1 MPSIRLSRSGRW
13 ISLALAT
20 SLTLAACQGGPPMMG
35 GFPPAMVQLQ
45 EVESSTVQDFSEF
58 VGALEARNKVALRP
72 ELSGRIAQIFVQ
84 PGQSVQAGTPIAQL
98 RAEQTRSELG
108 GAVADVEASAAA
120 VNTAQARIRAAEA
133 SRDRARADVQ
143 LQDTELRRTQELV
156 TEGAL
161 AQQRLDQVTNE
172 RATAVAA
179 LAEAEGNLGAA
190 QAALIEAQ
198 AFLNRSR
205 ADQAVAS
212 EDLQDRLIVAPI
224 AGVVGEVPTKVG
236 DFVSSNDTITNIIQ
250 NDVLELNIAVPIER
264 ATDLRVG
271 LPIELLDATGEPLI
285 RGRISFVSPEVTAN
299 QQSVLAKATFEN
311 GGLLKDGQF
320 VRTRLI
326 WSTEPGVLVPSVA
339 VTRVAGQ
346 TFVFVAETGE
356 ESTPD
361 GQPQQIARQRPVTLG
376 NLQGNNYEV
385 VSGLETGEQV
395 IVTGVLNLQDG
406 SPIMMEQAMLQP

>member
-1 MPSIRLSRSGRW
+1 
-13 ISLALAT
+13 
-20 SLTLAACQGGPPMMG
+20 
-35 GFPPAMVQLQ
+35 MVQLQ
-45 EVESSTVQDFSEF
+45 EVESRTVQNFSEF
-58 VGALEARNKVALRP
+58 VGSLEARNKVALRP
-72 ELSGRIAQIFVQ
+72 ELSGRITQIFVQ

-98 RAEQTRSELG
+98 QADQTRSQLG

-156 TEGAL
+156 AEGAL
-161 AQQRLDQVTNE
+161 AQQSLDQVTNE

-179 LAEAEGNLGAA
+179 LAEAEGNLGAV
-190 QAALIEAQ
+190 QAALTEAQ
-198 AFLNRSR
+198 ALLNSSR

-224 AGVVGEVPTKVG
+224 AGVVGEVPSKVG
-236 DFVSSNDTITNIIQ
+236 DFVSSDDAITNIIQ
-250 NDVLELNIAVPIER
+250 NEVLELNIAVPIER

-271 LPIELLDATGEPLI
+271 LPIELLDATGEPFI

-311 GGLLKDGQF
+311 DGLLKDGQF

-326 WSTEPGVLVPSVA
+326 WSAEPGVLVPSVA

-385 VSGLETGEQV
+385 ISGLETGEQV

>member
-1 MPSIRLSRSGRW
+1 
-13 ISLALAT
+13 
-20 SLTLAACQGGPPMMG
+20 MMG
-35 GFPPAMVQLQ
+35 GFPPTMVQLQ
-45 EVESSTVQDFSEF
+45 EVESRTVQNFSEF
-58 VGALEARNKVALRP
+58 VGSLEARNKVALRP
-72 ELSGRIAQIFVQ
+72 ELSGRITQIFVQ

-98 RAEQTRSELG
+98 QADQTRSQLG
-108 GAVADVEASAAA
+108 GAVANVEASAAA

-156 TEGAL
+156 AEGAL
-161 AQQRLDQVTNE
+161 AQQSLDQVTNE

-179 LAEAEGNLGAA
+179 LAEAEGNLGAV
-190 QAALIEAQ
+190 QAALTEAQ
-198 AFLNRSR
+198 ALLNSSR

-224 AGVVGEVPTKVG
+224 AGVVGEVPSKVG
-236 DFVSSNDTITNIIQ
+236 DFVSSDDAITNIIQ
-250 NDVLELNIAVPIER
+250 NEVLELNIAVPIER

-271 LPIELLDATGEPLI
+271 LPIELLDATGEPFI

-311 GGLLKDGQF
+311 DGLLKDGQF

-326 WSTEPGVLVPSVA
+326 WSAEPGVLVPSVA

-385 VSGLETGEQV
+385 ISGLETGEQV

>member
-1 MPSIRLSRSGRW
+1 
-13 ISLALAT
+13 
-20 SLTLAACQGGPPMMG
+20 MMG
-35 GFPPAMVQLQ
+35 GFPPTMVQLQ
-45 EVESSTVQDFSEF
+45 EVESRTVQNFSEF
-58 VGALEARNKVALRP
+58 VGSLEARNKVALRP
-72 ELSGRIAQIFVQ
+72 ELSGRITQIFVQ

-98 RAEQTRSELG
+98 QADQTRSQLG

-156 TEGAL
+156 AEGAL
-161 AQQRLDQVTNE
+161 AQQSLDQVTNE

-179 LAEAEGNLGAA
+179 LAEAEGNLGAV
-190 QAALIEAQ
+190 QAALTEAQ
-198 AFLNRSR
+198 ALLNSSR

-224 AGVVGEVPTKVG
+224 AGVVGEVPSKVG
-236 DFVSSNDTITNIIQ
+236 DFVSSDDAITNIIQ
-250 NDVLELNIAVPIER
+250 NEVLELNIAVPIER

-271 LPIELLDATGEPLI
+271 LPIELLDATGEPFI

-311 GGLLKDGQF
+311 DGLLKDGQF

-326 WSTEPGVLVPSVA
+326 WSAEPGVLVPSVA

-385 VSGLETGEQV
+385 ISGLETGEQV

>member
-20 SLTLAACQGGPPMMG
+20 SLTLAACQGDPPMMG
-35 GFPPAMVQLQ
+35 GFPPTMVQLQ
-45 EVESSTVQDFSEF
+45 EVESRTVQNFSEF
-58 VGALEARNKVALRP
+58 VGSLEARNKVALRP
-72 ELSGRIAQIFVQ
+72 ELSGRITQIFVQ

-98 RAEQTRSELG
+98 QADQTRSQLG

-156 TEGAL
+156 AEGAL
-161 AQQRLDQVTNE
+161 AQQSLDQVTNE

-179 LAEAEGNLGAA
+179 LAEAEGNLGAV
-190 QAALIEAQ
+190 QAALTEAQ
-198 AFLNRSR
+198 ALLNSSR

-224 AGVVGEVPTKVG
+224 AGVVGEVPSKVG
-236 DFVSSNDTITNIIQ
+236 DFVSSDDAITNIIQ
-250 NDVLELNIAVPIER
+250 NEVLELNIAVPIER

-271 LPIELLDATGEPLI
+271 LPIELLDATGEPFI

-311 GGLLKDGQF
+311 DGLLKDGQF

-326 WSTEPGVLVPSVA
+326 WSAEPGVLVPSVA

-385 VSGLETGEQV
+385 ISGLETGEQV